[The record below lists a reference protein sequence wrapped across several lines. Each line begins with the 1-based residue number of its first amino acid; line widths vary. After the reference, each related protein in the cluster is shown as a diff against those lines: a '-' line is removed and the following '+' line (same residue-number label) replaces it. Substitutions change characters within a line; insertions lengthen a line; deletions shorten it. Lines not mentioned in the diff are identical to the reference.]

1 MSTTRNTAKNTLN
14 FAVKIFLKSLEQF
27 PNFATLLEQIFS
39 PVFGMKTL
47 ISSLAL
53 GTVLTGTLFAGEL
66 KPQNATSV
74 PAAEVSN
81 VAAKAFVPLGWTDD
95 LDAAKKQAAEEGKLL
110 LVNFSG
116 SDWCGWCI
124 RLDNEVFSK
133 KEFLDGA
140 KDKFVLVFIDSP
152 RDKNRLSEKGRARNK
167 KLVDEYGV
175 RGFPTVM
182 ILDEAGKPIAQTGY
196 VRGGAKKYLQH
207 LDELLEEQKT
217 MMALEKEIRDLEVGS
232 EARAKKIH
240 EVMKEMCAEEQLKH
254 REMINEVLAFDA
266 DGSAGMREH
275 YPLFTLYLPLADC
288 VRQVSMA
295 ICTDAREAYEKTT
308 PEERKNPDMGRKVFI
323 DAAREHADE
332 LRNCLKKIEETERQI
347 PQGELV
353 EWVRQLK
360 RQITMQLDAI
370 RPAPKKATL
379 PVVEEEEE
387 DLAGIFED

>member
-1 MSTTRNTAKNTLN
+1 M
-14 FAVKIFLKSLEQF
+14 KIFLKSLEQF

-110 LVNFSG
+110 FVNFSG

-152 RDKNRLSEKGRARNK
+152 RDKNRLSEKGKARNK

-288 VRQVSMA
+288 VRQVSMT

-360 RQITMQLDAI
+360 RQITVQLDAI

>member
-1 MSTTRNTAKNTLN
+1 
-14 FAVKIFLKSLEQF
+14 
-27 PNFATLLEQIFS
+27 
-39 PVFGMKTL
+39 MKTL

-81 VAAKAFVPLGWTDD
+81 VAAKAFVPVGWTDD

-152 RDKNRLSEKGRARNK
+152 RDKNRLSEKGKARNK

-254 REMINEVLAFDA
+254 REMINEVLTFDA

-308 PEERKNPDMGRKVFI
+308 PEERKNPDMGRKVFV

-360 RQITMQLDAI
+360 RQITIQLDAI